1 MTEAAPQVTRDAE
14 IRQMS
19 NLLRDGAALLSQACP
34 RCATPL
40 FRLKSGEIMC
50 PSCNQRVIIPALG
63 EDASR
68 LIAASVVSSLEETI
82 AQKLEELRLAVALEQ
97 DREKLF
103 ELSRQVTSWLV
114 ALEKIRTLK
123 AK

>member
-1 MTEAAPQVTRDAE
+1 
-14 IRQMS
+14 
-19 NLLRDGAALLSQACP
+19 
-34 RCATPL
+34 
-40 FRLKSGEIMC
+40 MC

-68 LIAASVVSSLEETI
+68 LIASSVVSSLEETI

-103 ELSRQVTSWLV
+103 ELSRQVTSWLI